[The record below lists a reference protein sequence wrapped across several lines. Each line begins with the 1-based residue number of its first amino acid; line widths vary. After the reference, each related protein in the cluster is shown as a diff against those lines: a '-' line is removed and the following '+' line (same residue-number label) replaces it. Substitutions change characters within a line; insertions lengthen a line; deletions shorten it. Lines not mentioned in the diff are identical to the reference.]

1 MKNTLTTNKLECFII
16 HIIFID
22 LLSVLH
28 IPGVEAVPKV
38 RFDIQT
44 LCLPDTSEHFFKE
57 TIPSVQPFYINSH
70 PYYLSSP
77 SAVSAFYLFCFYS
90 PPVIFRRI
98 DSKISVQTTR
108 YTKL

>member
-28 IPGVEAVPKV
+28 IPGIEAVPKV

-44 LCLPDTSEHFFKE
+44 LCLPGTSEHFLRKLYH
-57 TIPSVQPFYINSH
+57 PSNHFILILIHIIFLLHQLFQPFIYFTSI
-70 PYYLSSP
+70 L
-77 SAVSAFYLFCFYS
+77 L
-90 PPVIFRRI
+90 
-98 DSKISVQTTR
+98 
-108 YTKL
+108 L

>member
-1 MKNTLTTNKLECFII
+1 MKNTLTTNKLSVFII

-44 LCLPDTSEHFFKE
+44 LCLPDTSEHFLRKPYH
-57 TIPSVQPFYINSH
+57 PSNHFILILIHIIFLLHQ
-70 PYYLSSP
+70 
-77 SAVSAFYLFCFYS
+77 LFQLFIYFAS
-90 PPVIFRRI
+90 I
-98 DSKISVQTTR
+98 
-108 YTKL
+108 LLL